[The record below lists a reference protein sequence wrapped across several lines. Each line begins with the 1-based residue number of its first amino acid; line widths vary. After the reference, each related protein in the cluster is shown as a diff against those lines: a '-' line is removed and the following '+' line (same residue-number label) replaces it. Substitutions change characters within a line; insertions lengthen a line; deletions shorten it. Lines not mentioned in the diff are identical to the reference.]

1 MEIGLKRKTGNCA
14 VPNAAECFLFTAQ
27 FNGEVLNAELPALG
41 GVNGVGGEGDK
52 GEGGKGLG
60 CIGRGTRCS
69 VGGRK
74 FGVTA
79 ALDPTQLCAES
90 ALCVCVSPPPK
101 KTPTT
106 TPPKNPTWNYKEAM
120 IGRFPN
126 LWCVKEFGSGNE
138 SNKPSRKNR

>member
-60 CIGRGTRCS
+60 CVGRGARCS

-101 KTPTT
+101 KNPDDNTT
-106 TPPKNPTWNYKEAM
+106 KK
-120 IGRFPN
+120 PN
-126 LWCVKEFGSGNE
+126 LELQRSDDRKEISQLMVCEGIRVGE
-138 SNKPSRKNR
+138 RIKQTQQKE